1 LHRKT
6 KTNGPASPKS
16 QTKKLKKMKAKIFIG
31 AKITSQHGE
40 GTITNI
46 ITKSTGYVEVTY
58 ANGSVRK
65 EMAFNLTGE
74 DGEPLKKKSSSE
86 TSGMSRGEKK
96 RHNDA
101 KAIAA
106 FDAQTNLQKIK
117 SAIMWINGKQYGDVH
132 SLTVQWIQELFFNI
146 EIEAKE
152 KGNTFIIDVMNTIR
166 RSYLASEKQA
176 YVIARFADEN
186 GIKYESIN

>member
-1 LHRKT
+1 MRT
-6 KTNGPASPKS
+6 
-16 QTKKLKKMKAKIFIG
+16 KIFIG
-31 AKITSQHGE
+31 AKVSSKHGE
-40 GTITNI
+40 GTITKI

-58 ANGSVRK
+58 AGGGVRK

-74 DGEPLKKKSSSE
+74 DGEPLKKKPISE

-106 FDAQTNLQKIK
+106 FNALSNLEKLK
-117 SAIMWINGKQYGDVH
+117 RAIMWINGKQYGDIH
-132 SLTVQWIQELFFNI
+132 SITVQWIQELFFII
-146 EIEAKE
+146 EDEAKE
-152 KGNTFIIDVMNTIR
+152 KGNTFVVDVMNTIR

-176 YVIARFADEN
+176 YVIAKFADDN